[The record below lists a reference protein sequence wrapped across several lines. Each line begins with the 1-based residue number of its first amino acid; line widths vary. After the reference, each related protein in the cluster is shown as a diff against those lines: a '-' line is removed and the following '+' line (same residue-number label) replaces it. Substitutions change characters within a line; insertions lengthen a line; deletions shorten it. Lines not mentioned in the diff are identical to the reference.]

1 MARAER
7 RFIAGMV
14 WLGLAGM
21 AEAGEPT
28 PKQHKWDE
36 CEVSLH
42 SDQDP
47 KAVVVVRAARCFM
60 DLGIYTRAA
69 HVLTKQ
75 IDEMDEQG
83 AQGGRTVIEN
93 LLQQALSAVAVL
105 DIKTENGAS
114 LLIDGV
120 VVGTLPAA
128 NPVFLKPGEHVI
140 EARLDDRQTQKHV
153 EVVPG
158 HVGNLELLFEPKKA
172 VVPKES
178 PQSPRILPDKPSKSN
193 WPAWQVA
200 TTIAGGIVGAVGLGA
215 GTAYVL
221 SAQSADEE
229 RTTMIAGFPLHTSQC
244 ALDATTAPCTQVAR
258 LVEKRNNAYGIAVGG
273 FVAGGIGATVL
284 AAAILAPKQRSS
296 SIRGARNMT
305 AAFVPNRDGAM
316 VWLGGIF

>member
-28 PKQHKWDE
+28 SKQHKWDE

-69 HVLTKQ
+69 QVLTKQ

-83 AQGGRTVIEN
+83 AQGGRAVIEN
-93 LLQQALSAVAVL
+93 LLQQSLSAVAVL

-120 VVGTLPAA
+120 IVGTLPAA
-128 NPVFLKPGEHVI
+128 NPVFLEPGEHVI
-140 EARLDDRQTQKHV
+140 EARLDDRKTRKHV
-153 EVVPG
+153 EVVAG
-158 HVGNLELLFEPKKA
+158 HVGNLELLFEPKKD
-172 VVPKES
+172 VVPKEPS
-178 PQSPRILPDKPSKSN
+178 HFTQVLPDKLTKSN
-193 WPAWQVA
+193 RPAWQVA
-200 TTIAGGIVGAVGLGA
+200 TTIAGGIVGAAGLGV

-221 SAQSADEE
+221 SAKSADEE

-244 ALDATTAPCTQVAR
+244 AQNANNAPCAQVAR
-258 LVEKRNNAYGIAVGG
+258 LVEKRNDAYGVAVGG

-284 AAAILAPKQRSS
+284 AAVMLAPKQHDSS
-296 SIRGARNMT
+296 AQSARNMT
-305 AAFVPNRDGAM
+305 AAFVPNHDGAM
-316 VWLGGIF
+316 VWLGGTF